1 MDSDDKDSL
10 FGSPPMSPKWQPT
23 VGAPRDDI
31 PLVLPGMVF
40 NPSSV
45 TSLATFTS
53 SSTTQGQSTMPTSLQ
68 DACEA
73 PARASDFESISTS
86 TNVHPLANQQA
97 PRETNQSRPAV
108 YSAQTLEAL
117 RNTTS
122 PIRLVPTVPT
132 GTPSIPA
139 HLPAAK
145 STWLPNH
152 SSVQTTGY
160 LAPSTTAAA
169 LPHGSIAGN
178 NKATAS
184 NSAAERFKWCYKCR
198 KDRPLSDYVHMTP
211 MGQYVI
217 RNTCFGCREKKR
229 ISAAR
234 SKNKKEEAQ
243 VPNRLQAQYSQQPQ
257 HLHNQ
262 QQHQQQQLQHLHDQP
277 QHQQEQH
284 QQHYQQQQQTSGGF
298 DGIATQTNRLP
309 TLSLMTPAFSHL
321 SFDNSLADAQLIRDL
336 QMFESDMANAA
347 NHVSSQLPS
356 PSSVL
361 PPDPTADSS
370 TSQEQ
375 QQQETNSHPL
385 FIPVQILP
393 TTLAEADIDLLIS
406 QEAEKFR
413 HGCRNCSWL
422 KKQDAATV
430 KKLWRRRVSTIV
442 LGLVQ
447 VPPPDPQPR
456 IGFVHSEGSHNLL
469 PDREDDY
476 QLEN

>member
-1 MDSDDKDSL
+1 MDSYDNDSL
-10 FGSPPMSPKWQPT
+10 FGSPLTTPMWQPT
-23 VGAPRDDI
+23 GGAPRDDI
-31 PLVLPGMVF
+31 PLVLPGMGF

-45 TSLATFTS
+45 TNLATFMS
-53 SSTTQGQSTMPTSLQ
+53 SSTTQDQSAMPTSLQ
-68 DACEA
+68 DAREA
-73 PARASDFESISTS
+73 PARASDFESIFTSTS
-86 TNVHPLANQQA
+86 VHPLADQQA
-97 PRETNQSRPAV
+97 PRETNQSRPSA
-108 YSAQTLEAL
+108 YSAQTLEAF

-132 GTPSIPA
+132 GTPSIPLP
-139 HLPAAK
+139 LPAVT

-152 SSVQTTGY
+152 SSFQQTGY
-160 LAPSTTAAA
+160 LAPPTTAAA

-178 NKATAS
+178 NNATAS
-184 NSAAERFKWCYKCR
+184 DRAAERTKWCYKCR
-198 KDRPLSDYVHMTP
+198 KDRPLSDYLHMTP
-211 MGQYVI
+211 MGQHVI

-234 SKNKKEEAQ
+234 SKIKKEETQ
-243 VPNRLQAQYSQQPQ
+243 VPNRLQAKYSQQPQ

-262 QQHQQQQLQHLHDQP
+262 QQHQH
-277 QHQQEQH
+277 EQH
-284 QQHYQQQQQTSGGF
+284 QQHDQQQQQTSGGF
-298 DGIATQTNRLP
+298 DGVATQTNRLP
-309 TLSLMTPAFSHL
+309 TLSLMTPAFPSL
-321 SFDNSLADAQLIRDL
+321 SFDNSLAGAQLIRDL
-336 QMFESDMANAA
+336 QMFESDMADAA
-347 NHVSSQLPS
+347 NQVSSQLPS

-361 PPDPTADSS
+361 PPDPTSESS
-370 TSQEQ
+370 TSQDQ

-393 TTLAEADIDLLIS
+393 TTLSEADIDLLIS

-469 PDREDDY
+469 PDHEYGY
-476 QLEN
+476 QIEN